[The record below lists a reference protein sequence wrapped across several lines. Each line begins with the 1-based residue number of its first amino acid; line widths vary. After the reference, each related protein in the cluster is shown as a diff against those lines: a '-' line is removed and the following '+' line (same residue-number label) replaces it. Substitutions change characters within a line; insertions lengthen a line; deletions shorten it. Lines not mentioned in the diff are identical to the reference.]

1 MLPHDAACKL
11 LFSFP
16 AMVRDLLA
24 GFFPGEWVEE
34 LDLSTLERW
43 PESTVSDDLLQRHRD
58 RVWRVRCRGRWLYVL
73 VLLEFQSTV
82 DHTMAVRIL
91 AYTALLYQDL
101 LRTSSDPL
109 PPVLPIVLHHGR
121 ERWTAAEDV
130 AGLAASPGEFLAPY
144 QPAQRYFLLDVGGY
158 TGSLPEGRNLMAG
171 LIRLEHS
178 RSPADVEAVLAVLAQ
193 WLSGPEHEGLRR
205 AFGEWMR
212 QVHVPAR
219 RPGME
224 WPALDDW
231 SEDRSMLY
239 ETVKEWTA
247 QWLAEGRVEGRAKGQ
262 SEVMRRQAARKF
274 GVVTADRLAEELE
287 RVRDPERVVEIGEW
301 LIECESGEELLDRVR
316 RKCMAAAPSAGDDAA
331 SPQTPFDRSEGGP
344 ER

>member
-16 AMVRDLLA
+16 AMVHDLLA
-24 GFFPGEWVEE
+24 GFFPREWVEE

-43 PESTVSDDLLQRHRD
+43 PESTVSDDLRQRHQD
-58 RVWRVRCRGRWLYVL
+58 RVWRVRRRDRWLYVL
-73 VLLEFQSTV
+73 VMLEFQSTV
-82 DHTMAVRIL
+82 DHTMAARIL

-101 LRTSSDPL
+101 LRTSSELL
-109 PPVLPIVLHHGR
+109 PPVFPIVLHHGR

-130 AGLAASPGEFLAPY
+130 AELAASPGEFLAPY

-158 TGSLPEGRNLMAG
+158 TGPLPEGRNLMAG

-178 RSPADVEAVLAVLAQ
+178 RSPEEVEAVLAAFAG

-224 WPALDDW
+224 WPEPEAW
-231 SEDRSMLY
+231 SEDRTMLY
-239 ETVKEWTA
+239 ETVKEWTV
-247 QWLAEGRVEGRAKGQ
+247 QWLAEGRAEGRVEGQA
-262 SEVMRRQAARKF
+262 EVMRRQAARKF

-287 RVRDPERVVEIGEW
+287 RVHDPERVVEVGEW
-301 LIECESGEELLDRVR
+301 LIECGSGEELLDRVKR
-316 RKCMAAAPSAGDDAA
+316 MGMTAARTDGDDAA
-331 SPQTPFDRSEGGP
+331 SP
-344 ER
+344 

>member
-24 GFFPGEWVEE
+24 GFFPRKWVEE

-43 PESTVSDDLLQRHRD
+43 PESTVSDDLRQRHQD
-58 RVWRVRCRGRWLYVL
+58 RAWRVRLRDRWLYVL

-82 DHTMAVRIL
+82 DHTMAARIL

-130 AGLAASPGEFLAPY
+130 AGLAASPGGFLAPY
-144 QPAQRYFLLDVGGY
+144 QPAQRYFLLDIGGY
-158 TGSLPEGRNLMAG
+158 TGPLPEGRNLVAG

-178 RSPADVEAVLAVLAQ
+178 RSPEEVEAVLAALAQ
-193 WLSGPEHEGLRR
+193 WLSGPEQEGLRR

-219 RPGME
+219 RLGME
-224 WPALDDW
+224 WPEPEDW
-231 SEDRSMLY
+231 SEDRIMLY
-239 ETVKEWTA
+239 ETVKEWTV
-247 QWLAEGRVEGRAKGQ
+247 QWLAEGRAEGRA
-262 SEVMRRQAARKF
+262 EVMRRQAARKF
-274 GVVTADRLAEELE
+274 GAMTADRLAEELE
-287 RVRDPERVVEIGEW
+287 RVHDPERVVEVGEW
-301 LIECESGEELLDRVR
+301 LIECESGEELLDRVKR
-316 RKCMAAAPSAGDDAA
+316 MGTTAARPDGDDAA
-331 SPQTPFDRSEGGP
+331 SP
-344 ER
+344 

>member
-16 AMVRDLLA
+16 VMVRDLLA
-24 GFFPGEWVEE
+24 GFVPREWAEE

-43 PESTVSDDLLQRHRD
+43 PESAVSDDLRQRYQD
-58 RVWRVRCRGRWLYVL
+58 RVWRVRCRDRWLYVL

-82 DHTMAVRIL
+82 DRTMAVRIL

-121 ERWTAAEDV
+121 ERWTAAQDV
-130 AGLAASPGEFLAPY
+130 AGLAGSPGEFLAPY
-144 QPAQRYFLLDVGGY
+144 QPAQRYFLLDIGGY
-158 TGSLPEGRNLMAG
+158 TGPLPAGRNLVAG
-171 LIRLEHS
+171 LIRLERS
-178 RSPADVEAVLAVLAQ
+178 RSPEDVEAVVGALGE

-224 WPALDDW
+224 WPEMEDW
-231 SEDRSMLY
+231 SGDGTMLY
-239 ETVKEWTA
+239 ETVKEWTV
-247 QWLAEGRVEGRAKGQ
+247 QWLAEGRAEGQA
-262 SEVMRRQAARKF
+262 EVMRRQAARKF
-274 GVVTADRLAEELE
+274 GAVTADRLVEELE
-287 RVRDPERVVEIGEW
+287 RVHDPERKVEIGEW

-316 RKCMAAAPSAGDDAA
+316 RMCMTAARPDGDDSA
-331 SPQTPFDRSEGGP
+331 SP
-344 ER
+344 

>member
-24 GFFPGEWVEE
+24 GFFPREWVEE

-58 RVWRVRCRGRWLYVL
+58 RVWRVRCRDRWLYVL

-178 RSPADVEAVLAVLAQ
+178 RSPADVEPVLAVLAQ

-205 AFGEWMR
+205 AFGEWMW
-212 QVHVPAR
+212 QVHAPAR

-287 RVRDPERVVEIGEW
+287 RVHDPEQVIEVGEW

-316 RKCMAAAPSAGDDAA
+316 RTCMAAARPDGDDAA
-331 SPQTPFDRSEGGP
+331 SLRTPFDRSAGGP

>member
-16 AMVRDLLA
+16 AMVHDLLA
-24 GFFPGEWVEE
+24 GFVLRESSVE

-43 PESTVSDDLLQRHRD
+43 PESVVSDDLRQRHQD
-58 RVWRVRCRGRWLYVL
+58 RVWRVRLRDRWLYVL
-73 VLLEFQSTV
+73 VLLEFQSSV
-82 DHTMAVRIL
+82 DRTMAVRIL

-101 LRTSSDPL
+101 LRSSSDLL

-144 QPAQRYFLLDVGGY
+144 QPAQRYFLLDIGGY
-158 TGSLPEGRNLMAG
+158 TGSLPEGSNLVAG

-178 RSPADVEAVLAVLAQ
+178 RSPEDVEAVLGALGE
-193 WLSGPEHEGLRR
+193 WLSRPEHEGLRR

-224 WPALDDW
+224 WPELEDW
-231 SEDRSMLY
+231 SEDRAMLY
-239 ETVKEWTA
+239 ETVKEWTV
-247 QWLAEGRVEGRAKGQ
+247 QWLAEGRVEGQA
-262 SEVMRRQAARKF
+262 EVMRRQAARKF
-274 GVVTADRLAEELE
+274 GAVMADRLAEELE
-287 RVRDPERVVEIGEW
+287 RVHDPERVVEIGEW

-316 RKCMAAAPSAGDDAA
+316 RMRMTEVRPGGGDSA
-331 SPQTPFDRSEGGP
+331 SP
-344 ER
+344 

>member
-24 GFFPGEWVEE
+24 GFFPREWVED

-43 PESTVSDDLLQRHRD
+43 PESAVSDDLRQRHQD
-58 RVWRVRCRGRWLYVL
+58 RVWRVRCRDRWLYVL

-91 AYTALLYQDL
+91 AYTALLYQDV

-158 TGSLPEGRNLMAG
+158 TDSLPEGRNLMAG

-178 RSPADVEAVLAVLAQ
+178 RSPEEVEAVLAAFAQ

-219 RPGME
+219 RLGRE
-224 WPALDDW
+224 WPGPKDW
-231 SEDRSMLY
+231 SEDGTMLY
-239 ETVKEWTA
+239 ETVKEWTV
-247 QWLAEGRVEGRAKGQ
+247 QWRAEGQA
-262 SEVMRRQAARKF
+262 EVMRRQAARKF

-316 RKCMAAAPSAGDDAA
+316 RKCMAAAPPDGDDAA
-331 SPQTPFDRSEGGP
+331 SPRTPFDRSEGVP

>member
-24 GFFPGEWVEE
+24 GFFPREWVEE

-43 PESTVSDDLLQRHRD
+43 PESTVSDDFRQRHRD
-58 RVWRVRCRGRWLYVL
+58 RVWRVRCRDRWLYVL

-130 AGLAASPGEFLAPY
+130 AGLAAPPGEFLAPY

-158 TGSLPEGRNLMAG
+158 TGSLPEGRNLVAG

-178 RSPADVEAVLAVLAQ
+178 RSPEEVEAVIAAFAQ

-205 AFGEWMR
+205 AFGEWMQ

-219 RPGME
+219 RLRRE
-224 WPALDDW
+224 WPGPEDW
-231 SEDRSMLY
+231 SEDRTMLY
-239 ETVKEWTA
+239 ETVKEWTV
-247 QWLAEGRVEGRAKGQ
+247 QWLAEGRAEGQA
-262 SEVMRRQAARKF
+262 EVMRRQAARKF
-274 GVVTADRLAEELE
+274 GTVTADRLAEELE
-287 RVRDPERVVEIGEW
+287 RVNDPERTVEIGEW

-316 RKCMAAAPSAGDDAA
+316 HMRRTAARSDGEDGDDTAR
-331 SPQTPFDRSEGGP
+331 P
-344 ER
+344 

>member
-16 AMVRDLLA
+16 AMVRDLLT
-24 GFFPGEWVEE
+24 GFFPREWVEE

-43 PESTVSDDLLQRHRD
+43 PENAVSDDLRQRHRD
-58 RVWRVRCRGRWLYVL
+58 RVWRVRRRDRWLYVL
-73 VLLEFQSTV
+73 VMLEFQSTV
-82 DHTMAVRIL
+82 DRTMAVRIL

-101 LRTSSDPL
+101 LRTSTDPL
-109 PPVLPIVLHHGR
+109 PPVLPVVLHHGR
-121 ERWTAAEDV
+121 ERWTAPEDV
-130 AGLAASPGEFLAPY
+130 AGLAAPPGAFLAPY
-144 QPAQRYFLLDVGGY
+144 QPAQRYFPLDVGGY
-158 TGSLPEGRNLMAG
+158 TGSLPEGSNLVAG

-178 RSPADVEAVLAVLAQ
+178 RSPADVEAVLATLAQ

-205 AFGEWMR
+205 AFGEWIR
-212 QVHVPAR
+212 QVHAPAR

-231 SEDRSMLY
+231 SEDRPMLY

-247 QWLAEGRVEGRAKGQ
+247 QWLAEGRMEGRMEGRAKGQ
-262 SEVMRRQAARKF
+262 AEVMRRQAARKF

-287 RVRDPERVVEIGEW
+287 RVHDPERVVEVGEW
-301 LIECESGEELLDRVR
+301 LIECESGEELLDRVKR
-316 RKCMAAAPSAGDDAA
+316 MCMTAPRTDGDDSE
-331 SPQTPFDRSEGGP
+331 SP
-344 ER
+344 

>member
-1 MLPHDAACKL
+1 M
-11 LFSFP
+11 
-16 AMVRDLLA
+16 
-24 GFFPGEWVEE
+24 
-34 LDLSTLERW
+34 
-43 PESTVSDDLLQRHRD
+43 
-58 RVWRVRCRGRWLYVL
+58 WRVRCRDRWLYVL

-91 AYTALLYQDL
+91 ACTALLYQDL

-130 AGLAASPGEFLAPY
+130 AGLAAPPGEFLAPY

-158 TGSLPEGRNLMAG
+158 TGPLPEGCNLMAR

-178 RSPADVEAVLAVLAQ
+178 RSPEEVEAVLAAFAE
-193 WLSGPEHEGLRR
+193 WLSGPEHGGLRR
-205 AFGEWMR
+205 AFGGWMR

-219 RPGME
+219 RLERE
-224 WPALDDW
+224 WPGPEDW
-231 SEDRSMLY
+231 SEDRTMLY
-239 ETVKEWTA
+239 ETVKEWTV
-247 QWLAEGRVEGRAKGQ
+247 QWRAEGRA
-262 SEVMRRQAARKF
+262 EVMRRQAARKF

-287 RVRDPERVVEIGEW
+287 RVHDPERVVEIGEW
-301 LIECESGEELLDRVR
+301 LVECECGEELLDRVR
-316 RKCMAAAPSAGDDAA
+316 RTCMAAARPDGDKSA
-331 SPQTPFDRSEGGP
+331 SSFTPFDSIQGAP